1 MSVVAHLRSLD
12 GVGLSTALFARGYSR
27 HTIAKAVERGQVIR
41 PRKGWVALREA
52 DPELIAAARRGVLLS
67 CITQARRLGL
77 WVLEEQEPH
86 LAARSPNAHLKP
98 GNGIVHWTTPVKPRA
113 PEALVDSIENV
124 IALVA
129 QCRPQEEAKAT
140 IESALNKRLIDMQ
153 QLEAL
158 PYSAAIR
165 DVLATVTPFSD
176 SGLETYVKERLRWF
190 RMPVKAQAWLY
201 GHRVDFLIGKRL
213 VLQIDGGHHIGPQR
227 NSDNRHDA
235 ELMLRGYRVIRVS
248 YRDVIHA
255 WPETQDLIM
264 SAIAQGAHLSA

>member
-27 HTIAKAVERGQVIR
+27 HTIAKAVESGQVIR

-52 DPELIAAARRGVLLS
+52 DPALVTAARRGVILT
-67 CITQARRLGL
+67 CITQAKRLGL
-77 WVLEEQEPH
+77 WVLEESDPH
-86 LAARSPNAHLKP
+86 LAARSPNAHPKP
-98 GNGIVHWTTPVKPRA
+98 GTGTIHWSAPVKPRA
-113 PEALVDSIENV
+113 PGALVDSIENV

-140 IESALNKRLIDMQ
+140 IESALNKRLVDMQ
-153 QLEAL
+153 RLEAL
-158 PYSAAIR
+158 PYSAAVR

-190 RMPVKAQAWLY
+190 QVSVKAQAWLH

-213 VLQIDGGHHIGPQR
+213 VLQIDGGHHVGPQR
-227 NSDNRHDA
+227 NTDNRHDA

-248 YRDVIHA
+248 YRDVVYA

-264 SAIAQGAHLSA
+264 SAIAQGVHAPA